1 MTRPANAALAT
12 LIILNIVMLGALL
25 AQIAPHP
32 PKATPLFGIG
42 PYFAACISAAAVAM
56 ILGSVETKWGRIF
69 CVIAAAIAVFS
80 FGPQKYF
87 DVQFSLI
94 WPAVLCGQGA
104 MITLFYTAF
113 TSAKRST

>member
-32 PKATPLFGIG
+32 PKIIPLFGIA

-56 ILGSVETKWGRIF
+56 ILGATETKMGRVF
-69 CVIAAAIAVFS
+69 CIIAAVVSVFS

-87 DVQFSLI
+87 NDQFSLI
-94 WPAVLCGQGA
+94 WPAVICGQLA
-104 MITLFYTAF
+104 MITLFYATF
-113 TSAKRST
+113 KSAKETA